1 MRDHGMMPT
10 PRGFKPD
17 QEKILELHKKYNLGK
32 NFYLPYIPG
41 EMLYEDVDP
50 ARRDAIDFIKE
61 NFDKIYDKFL
71 DQGGFDAVGWRDL
84 LMKEFPGVVKVELDG
99 SLSLE
104 AEGLSELITHHPR
117 PIESLELI
125 RLALSLKR
133 MKREDAEKLCEMLI
147 DRVDHPHLNVL
158 AERLG
163 KFQRKVDY
171 VKPNPMTCL
180 DDYCTPYRSF
190 KGEKLFSGIPFLGE
204 SDLVVEVP
212 PGAAAPAP
220 VEVPMLERDQP
231 VWVDRDSLR
240 LDPRVSDLVKAAA
253 TATGRPEEQII
264 QIARSS
270 IMWDNGDF
278 SRPPWGWLFEREDHE
293 RPAIEI
299 IRKKIEKGREELI
312 AVIKAMKV

>member
-1 MRDHGMMPT
+1 MRDHGLMPT
-10 PRGFKPD
+10 PRGFDWSNLVHLD
-17 QEKILELHKKYNLGK
+17 QKYNSPSRHR
-32 NFYLPYIPG
+32 FPVRPA

-50 ARRDAIDFIKE
+50 DRRDAIDFIKE
-61 NFDKIYDKFL
+61 NFDKVYDKFL
-71 DQGGFDAVGWRDL
+71 GKGGFDAVGQKEL
-84 LMKEFPGVVKVELDG
+84 LLKAFPGVVKMELDG

-104 AEGLSELITHHPR
+104 GEGLPELITHHPR

-163 KFQRKVDY
+163 KFHRKVDY
-171 VKPNPMTCL
+171 VKPDRMTSL
-180 DDYCTPYRSF
+180 SDHCTPYRSF
-190 KGEKLFSGIPFLGE
+190 KGKKLFSDIPFLGK

-212 PGAAAPAP
+212 PGASAPAP

-240 LDPRVSDLVKAAA
+240 LDPQMSDLVKAAA
-253 TATGRPEEQII
+253 AATGRPKEQII

-270 IMWDNGDF
+270 IMWDKGDF
-278 SRPPWGWLFEREDHE
+278 SNPPWGWLFEREDRE

-299 IRKKIEKGREELI
+299 IREKIEKGQEELI
-312 AVIKAMKV
+312 AVIKRMKA